1 MANAIP
7 NVGEVV
13 FEINESNTTLTCEIK
28 TKFGASAYGAFSS
41 NRMGRDIN
49 TGRASVSAL
58 IEALENLK
66 DHLDFHRKVEDWL
79 DDNPG
84 YLEEERDEDDYDFWE
99 DCDDEPE
106 PEPDEPVDFSKLGRV
121 RPMHEIIQSIIDYN
135 NSARVKNN

>member
-1 MANAIP
+1 MANVIP

-28 TKFGASAYGAFSS
+28 TKFGVSAYGAFSS

-66 DHLDFHRKVEDWL
+66 DHLDFHQKVEDWL

-84 YLEEERDEDDYDFWE
+84 YYDSEEEWEECEEDATAVELLKAIVTANRTIRNLNKF
-99 DCDDEPE
+99 
-106 PEPDEPVDFSKLGRV
+106 
-121 RPMHEIIQSIIDYN
+121 N
-135 NSARVKNN
+135 